1 MASFC
6 FKNYYTSTNTYAQH
20 AGADNNMGYTVVPPK
35 FLKKHLV
42 YILFNNMYM
51 YNILL
56 YTITS
61 LLSPYNNL
69 TILHSQLF
77 YHRLVI

>member
-20 AGADNNMGYTVVPPK
+20 AGADLQYNMVYIVVSSK

-42 YILFNNMYM
+42 YILFDNMYI

-56 YTITS
+56 YIIASLFNHITTS
-61 LLSPYNNL
+61 L
-69 TILHSQLF
+69 F
-77 YHRLVI
+77 YIHNYFIIV